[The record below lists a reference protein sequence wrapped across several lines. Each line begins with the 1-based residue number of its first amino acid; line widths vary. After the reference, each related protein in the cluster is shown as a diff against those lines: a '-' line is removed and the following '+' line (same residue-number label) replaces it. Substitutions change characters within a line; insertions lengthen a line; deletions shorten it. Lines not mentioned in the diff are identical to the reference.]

1 MTRNANAR
9 ALLIAILVAVTLVVV
24 IVVVVVPTTTV
35 LLLGQDNEDTTT
47 EPDYFKLHVDPL
59 DPIIMGVLT
68 SDGDT
73 IYMLRN
79 KTSDSL
85 PKSIKLMNFT
95 SKMKELLTL

>member
-1 MTRNANAR
+1 MQGFAYCYSGSCYSSCSDSSCSCTH
-9 ALLIAILVAVTLVVV
+9 
-24 IVVVVVPTTTV
+24 TTV

-59 DPIIMGVLT
+59 DPIIMSVLT

-79 KTSDSL
+79 ETSDGLS
-85 PKSIKLMNFT
+85 KSIKLMNFT